1 MESNFQ
7 KALKLVLVHE
17 GGFVDHPSDPGG
29 ATNKG
34 VTLETFRRYVKPNG
48 TVADL
53 KKITDAQIATVY
65 RNQYWNKCNCDKLPA
80 GLDYAVFDFAV
91 NSGPSRAARYLQAV
105 LGVAE
110 DGVIGSGTLGAI
122 DNAGTAIRGLAA
134 KRMAFL
140 RSLKTWDTFG
150 KGWTRRVDDVTRA
163 ALAMV
168 GTQAAPQAIPQADG
182 AKAQGPAK
190 SSPSKPSATRSSI
203 WQSIIDFLSAIFKR
217 KTP

>member
-17 GGFVDHPSDPGG
+17 GGFVDHPRDPGG

-34 VTLETFRRYVKPNG
+34 VTIETFRRYVKPNG

-91 NSGPSRAARYLQAV
+91 NSGPTRSAKYLQAV

-122 DNAGTAIRGLAA
+122 KDAKSAIRGLCT

-140 RSLKTWDTFG
+140 RSLKTWGTFG
-150 KGWTRRVDDVTRA
+150 KGWERRVTSVYTD
-163 ALAMV
+163 AMAMAQA
-168 GTQAAPQAIPQADG
+168 GTQAAPQAIPTA
-182 AKAQGPAK
+182 
-190 SSPSKPSATRSSI
+190 SKPSAP
-203 WQSIIDFLSAIFKR
+203 QAAPSAWVAILAFIKLILGV
-217 KTP
+217 KA